1 MATLN
6 QMAYTLLDWRERLNP
21 DGNVADIIEVL
32 AQSNPILQDM
42 TFMISIHAAQ
52 EGCDLE
58 DERVFFNSLI
68 SIHAAQ
74 EGCDH

>member
-1 MATLN
+1 MTTLN

-42 TFMISIHAAQ
+42 TFVEGNLPTGIVTTRRSSLPEPSIRRINHVRSTQ
-52 EGCDLE
+52 
-58 DERVFFNSLI
+58 
-68 SIHAAQ
+68 
-74 EGCDH
+74 